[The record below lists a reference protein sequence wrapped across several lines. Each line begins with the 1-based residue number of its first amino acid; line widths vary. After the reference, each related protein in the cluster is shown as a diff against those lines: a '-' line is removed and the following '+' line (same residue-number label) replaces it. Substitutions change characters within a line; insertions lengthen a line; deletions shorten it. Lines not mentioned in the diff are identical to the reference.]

1 MFYVFVL
8 GGSYLP
14 LYYIHP
20 ARVGREEWSL
30 WNSFTR
36 EGALVLTYL

>member
-1 MFYVFVL
+1 MFRVFVL
-8 GGSYLP
+8 GSSYLP
-14 LYYIHP
+14 LYCVHP
-20 ARVGREEWSL
+20 ARVGREGWSL